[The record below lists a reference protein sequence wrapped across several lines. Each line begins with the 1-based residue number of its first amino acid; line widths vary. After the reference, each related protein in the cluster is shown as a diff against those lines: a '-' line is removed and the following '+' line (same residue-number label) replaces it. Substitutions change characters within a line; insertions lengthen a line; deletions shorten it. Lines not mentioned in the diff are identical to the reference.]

1 MQKADVAAYIWP
13 AYTGDEP
20 RTRMFWPEGMGE
32 WQSVKNAVKKTPDHD
47 WPRYPLWGYVN
58 EADPYVM
65 SMEIDAAADHGV
77 NVFIYDWYWFDHR
90 PFLEQCLDNGFLKAP
105 NRDRMKFYLMW
116 ANHDANHL
124 WDIRQSDKNGSTV
137 IWGGAVDRHDFEII
151 VHRVIEK
158 YFTQPNYYTI
168 DGCPVFMIYEL
179 RNLVV
184 GLGGIDKCR
193 EALDYFREE
202 TVKAGFKG
210 LKLHATVWS
219 IKTANVSGVDAMLSG
234 MSRADFDR
242 LGFDGMTH
250 YQFVHFVN
258 MKRDYLEILPD
269 VEREWAKI
277 DDTFSQTYY
286 PHVSIGWDN
295 NPRFREYRETV
306 CQNNTPENFKKALDM
321 AVKYLDAHPN
331 RQRLI
336 TLNSWNEWTETSYLE
351 PDTLHGYG
359 YLDAVKAAVVM

>member
-1 MQKADVAAYIWP
+1 
-13 AYTGDEP
+13 
-20 RTRMFWPEGMGE
+20 MFWPEGMGE

-105 NRDRMKFYLMW
+105 NRNRMKFYLMW

-124 WDIRQSDKNGSTV
+124 WDIRQSDCNGSTV

-158 YFTQPNYYTI
+158 YFMQPNYYLI

-210 LKLHATVWS
+210 LNLHATVWS
-219 IKTANVSGVDAMLSG
+219 IRTANVSGVDAMLSG
-234 MSRADFDR
+234 MNRADFDR

-250 YQFVHFVN
+250 YQFVHFVDMN
-258 MKRDYLEILPD
+258 RDYLEILPD

-277 DDTFSQTYY
+277 DGTFSQAYY

-295 NPRFREYRETV
+295 NPRFRKYTETV
-306 CQNNTPENFKKALDM
+306 CRNNTPENFQKGLEMALR
-321 AVKYLDAHPN
+321 YLDAHPD

-359 YLDAVKAAVVM
+359 YLDAVKAAVTTS